1 MTWYVKLQCWGTW
14 EQFISTCRSLY
25 LFHWPAK
32 FFHLLNHN
40 SDIFSLVRPLHVP
53 HQSLTGQITWSYF
66 PHRWY
71 QESANFLYKGSD
83 YNLQAKSS
91 LPHVLVQPPPKKDY
105 SVTWENDM
113 KFKSLIRT
121 QKCLFMYCPWLLYTK
136 QHSSCNRNYMAH
148 KA

>member
-91 LPHVLVQPPPKKDY
+91 LPHVLVQPPPKKRLFC
-105 SVTWENDM
+105 DM
-113 KFKSLIRT
+113 GKRYEI
-121 QKCLFMYCPWLLYTK
+121 QKPNQNTEVLVYVLP
-136 QHSSCNRNYMAH
+136 MATLH
-148 KA
+148 